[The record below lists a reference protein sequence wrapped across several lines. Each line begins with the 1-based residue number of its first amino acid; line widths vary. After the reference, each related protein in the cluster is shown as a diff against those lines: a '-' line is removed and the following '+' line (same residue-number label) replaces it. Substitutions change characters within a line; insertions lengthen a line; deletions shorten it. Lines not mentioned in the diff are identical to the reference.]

1 MCGIFGFNFSDRKLA
16 AAMAKILNH
25 RGPDHA
31 DTYSDEKFT
40 LGYTRLSIIDI
51 KGGNQPI
58 FNEDHSIVL
67 FFNGEIYNASD
78 LREKLEKKGHRFYTD
93 TDTEVIVHSYEE
105 YGKECLNYFNGMFA
119 FALYDTEKKEL
130 FIARDRLGI
139 KPLYYFHDGSKF
151 IFASE
156 IKAILEHKEI
166 DRKLNENLLDG
177 YFSFRYCS
185 GEETMLKE
193 IYKLNPGH
201 YLVYNSRGISIKK
214 YWDVTFSPG
223 NKSLEYYKKQF
234 LQLKNEFEDAR
245 VIAEKFGTEHHECTI
260 DSSYISLLPKITW
273 HMDEPLADPIVIS
286 NYVLA
291 EKASKD
297 IRVLLNGDGADE
309 IFAGYEQYRIMKAMK
324 KIPRFIKQAGG
335 LSLNLLPREP
345 FFMKTKDFLES
356 DDAAA
361 FLNIS
366 SVFSKDEKK
375 VLLKDNVKESSLGMI
390 RKNFRGQE
398 GLVNKMIYHDM
409 KTYLPDD
416 MLLKYDKVTMANS
429 IEGRVPFCDHTLAEF
444 SASLPEQ
451 YKINLMTEKYIIRQA
466 MKDFL
471 PKSTIKKKKMRFMVP
486 TDTWYKQDFGEYAR
500 NILDEKKDIVDRFFK
515 KSYVDRLLSSDRMLS
530 GRLLSF
536 NRLTSLYY
544 SRQLWSVTNFILWHK
559 IFIEGE
565 KPR

>member
-1 MCGIFGFNFSDRKLA
+1 
-16 AAMAKILNH
+16 
-25 RGPDHA
+25 
-31 DTYSDEKFT
+31 
-40 LGYTRLSIIDI
+40 
-51 KGGNQPI
+51 
-58 FNEDHSIVL
+58 
-67 FFNGEIYNASD
+67 
-78 LREKLEKKGHRFYTD
+78 
-93 TDTEVIVHSYEE
+93 
-105 YGKECLNYFNGMFA
+105 MFA

-234 LQLKNEFEDAR
+234 LQLFEQSVKYRMISDVPVGALLSGGIDSSSIVAMMRKNTDEKIDTYTLGFEDGLKNEFEDAR